1 MELDAGERTL
11 TNQIGN
17 AVDLKTM
24 EEKREFSVCEEVRK
38 DRIPYSEIPR
48 VELKKRMQVSK
59 NHLHECISTD
69 RKKLREIEE
78 FEKTFSSMSE
88 AIQDGMAPALL
99 QRWLY

>member
-1 MELDAGERTL
+1 MELDTGERTL
-11 TNQIGN
+11 TNPIGN
-17 AVDLKTM
+17 DVDLKTM
-24 EEKREFSVCEEVRK
+24 EEKCDGSVCEEVRK
-38 DRIPYSEIPR
+38 DRITLSEIPR

-59 NHLHECISTD
+59 NNLHKCISTD

-99 QRWLY
+99 QRWFY